1 MKFLGPESL
10 LVGWFIM
17 MMVGVVDCVVGC
29 VVVGRPHGLVWKEE
43 ILEKERMCGK
53 SFLHWPTVQLFQ
65 I

>member
-1 MKFLGPESL
+1 MKFLGSESL

-17 MMVGVVDCVVGC
+17 MVGVVDCVVDC
-29 VVVGRPHGLVWKEE
+29 VVGRSHGLVWKEE

-53 SFLHWPTVQLFQ
+53 SFLHRPTVELFQ